1 MRAILEA
8 KPRSIV
14 VACAALISVFPSAV
28 RGQEAERGKGPG
40 ADCSGLPTA
49 EQLRAALQGA
59 PGFSNEQIRPPV
71 GGLYNGERMWAAVVN
86 RAVVLCAFVTST
98 ADPRDVWPGSQAIA
112 KHKAYTTNAFSLDN
126 NPSAVTFSTARLY
139 TLVQPGH
146 SLHGLNMSNLFDP
159 DFLAP
164 PGGQGGGR
172 GQIVGGIITFGGGVS
187 LYAGGRI
194 LGGLGLSGDT
204 ACADHE
210 TAKRVRAILELNPP
224 GGALADDIV
233 YAEVDGPS
241 VLAHPICPNT
251 YRNGV
256 AINNP
261 QAGDTNNETP
271 ESEY

>member
-1 MRAILEA
+1 MRPITATKLG
-8 KPRSIV
+8 SV
-14 VACAALISVFPSAV
+14 VLACAAVVSVFPSAAWAQQGESG
-28 RGQEAERGKGPG
+28 RGGTDCRGLPSAAQLQEA
-40 ADCSGLPTA
+40 
-49 EQLRAALQGA
+49 LRAA
-59 PGFSNEQIRPPV
+59 PGYSQDGIQPPI

-86 RAVVLCAFVTST
+86 RDGIVCAFVTST
-98 ADPRDVWPGSQAIA
+98 DDPREVWPGSQAIA

-146 SLHGLNMSNLFDP
+146 SLFGLNMSNLFDP

-164 PGGQGGGR
+164 PSGAGGGR
-172 GQIVGGIITFGGGVS
+172 NRIVGGIITFGGGVS
-187 LYAGGRI
+187 LYHGARI
-194 LGGLGLSGDT
+194 LGGLGISGDT

-210 TAKRVRAILELNPP
+210 TAKRVRAILGLNPP
-224 GGALADDIV
+224 GGPLADDIV

-251 YRNGV
+251 YRNGT